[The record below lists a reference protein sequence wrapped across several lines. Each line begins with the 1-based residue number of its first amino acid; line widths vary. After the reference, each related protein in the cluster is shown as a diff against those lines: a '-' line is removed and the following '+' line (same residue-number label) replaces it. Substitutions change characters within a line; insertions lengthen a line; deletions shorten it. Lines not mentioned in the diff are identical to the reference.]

1 VVIFEESAYGGINL
15 IQAIWIITENGQCI
29 FSHKYIT
36 LDIDDQLIS
45 GLLLAF
51 DAFSNES
58 GIGGVQQIGGEDNQF
73 VYGSSGKLLAAA
85 LADKRDNPELV
96 ERLMIKISN
105 IFQDKYKPY
114 LKDLS
119 FVDLNIFNGFEKE
132 IDNILLKKV
141 YNRGVGSTIFGTFV
155 ALAITAGVFLLI
167 FNEILGGAIF
177 LVFLIFVPGMLI
189 GSLIA
194 GKNTYGLIVSSS
206 TVTPIIGYYI
216 YKIVTDY
223 LPQIEIASLTFKR
236 ELILTMV
243 SNIMLMA
250 TTYITI
256 ALLCGILGGGVIDR
270 KRLFPLVEAEGA
282 IQIVPTNT
290 INPPPKTDEQ
300 PAYYEAV
307 YPQETTQDEIFYTE
321 DPQLQQEKQNDWEQ

>member
-1 VVIFEESAYGGINL
+1 M
-15 IQAIWIITENGQCI
+15 IQAIWIITDTGQCI
-29 FSHKYIT
+29 FSHKYVT

-73 VYGSSGKLLAAA
+73 VYGSSGKLLVAA

-96 ERLMIKISN
+96 ERLMVKISKN
-105 IFQDKYKPY
+105 FQEKYKPY
-114 LKDLS
+114 LSDIS
-119 FVDLNIFNGFEKE
+119 FVDLNVFNGFEKE
-132 IDNILLKKV
+132 IDNVLLKKV
-141 YNRGVGSTIFGTFV
+141 YNRGISSTIFGTFV

-167 FNEILGGAIF
+167 YENILGGAIF

-194 GKNTYGLIVSSS
+194 GKITYGLIVSSS

-216 YKIVTDY
+216 REIIIDY
-223 LPQIEIASLTFKR
+223 LPQIEAATVLLKR
-236 ELILTMV
+236 ELILSMV

-250 TTYITI
+250 ITYITI

-270 KRLFPLVEAEGA
+270 KRLFPLIEAKGA
-282 IQIVPTNT
+282 NQIIPTNGEVSHPK
-290 INPPPKTDEQ
+290 INEQ
-300 PAYYEAV
+300 TFYQEQA
-307 YPQETTQDEIFYTE
+307 YPQETTQDEFIFTE
-321 DPQLQQEKQNDWEQ
+321 DTNLQQENHNDWEQ